1 MLTSKPN
8 NLEEEFFFFVSTG
21 VLHLRIYF
29 IRAYK

>member
-8 NLEEEFFFFVSTG
+8 NLEEEFLFVSTG
-21 VLHLRIYF
+21 VLHLRFYF

>member
-8 NLEEEFFFFVSTG
+8 NLEEEFFFVSTW
-21 VLHLRIYF
+21 VLHLRIYL